1 VFPAVCTTSPAIF
14 GATARATDPTGV
26 FAELSASLPL
36 EFLSPVLSLGGG
48 QTLRLPPGGATAV
61 FEVTLATSCGAA
73 RFGGTPWPAG
83 ATVVDSAG
91 PTWVRRT
98 VAVGE
103 AAYPA
108 LLADPAHL
116 VSVASSDPFVV
127 PSAVTI
133 AVPLDATGLV
143 EVLQEADRT
152 ALAPGEL
159 AVVRTRVRSRIG
171 VALPLVRIVAV
182 LDGLEAAGTPS
193 VTGATL
199 VSSERGGVEVV
210 VSALPAEG
218 GEVVV
223 ELPVRAVRSLSGA
236 AAEARSSGGW
246 PLTAPARTAT
256 LAASRTPGCGCGT
269 SAAPGTIALGLLALA
284 LRRRPRRAT

>member
-1 VFPAVCTTSPAIF
+1 
-14 GATARATDPTGV
+14 
-26 FAELSASLPL
+26 
-36 EFLSPVLSLGGG
+36 
-48 QTLRLPPGGATAV
+48 
-61 FEVTLATSCGAA
+61 
-73 RFGGTPWPAG
+73 
-83 ATVVDSAG
+83 
-91 PTWVRRT
+91 
-98 VAVGE
+98 
-103 AAYPA
+103 
-108 LLADPAHL
+108 
-116 VSVASSDPFVV
+116 
-127 PSAVTI
+127 
-133 AVPLDATGLV
+133 
-143 EVLQEADRT
+143 
-152 ALAPGEL
+152 
-159 AVVRTRVRSRIG
+159 
-171 VALPLVRIVAV
+171 VRIVAV

-199 VSSERGGVEVV
+199 VSSEGGGVEVV